1 MYQFGSQNLYTRR
14 ILPCRIPY
22 LLWRVPAGLS
32 PAMWFSSFLTWAT
45 RYTPPF
51 AAPKKEENTAFSGH
65 ARAMAQQID
74 IIQGQLPCTWLIWSS
89 NERLFVQLSIMLHC
103 PSSSKTPSVMAKRR
117 WLDQLWKGPIMCWMQ
132 SRNAKQSKLSCWH
145 HPWQL
150 FLATMPMWW
159 KQSKR
164 HCLLSISTQH
174 AQWNT
179 MFIPMQKL
187 LLKRRPGSCMKRSH
201 SPHTGNWWPSTLG
214 SSWVRLC
221 LQPLNLGA
229 FLYLTSSLAASCLG
243 VPDAEN

>member
-1 MYQFGSQNLYTRR
+1 MSDSISFVTGASGFIASHVVQQLLDMGHKVHATVRR
-14 ILPCRIPY
+14 
-22 LLWRVPAGLS
+22 
-32 PAMWFSSFLTWAT
+32 
-45 RYTPPF
+45 PPQ
-51 AAPKKEENTAFSGH
+51 KKEENTASSGH

-132 SRNAKQSKLSCWH
+132 SRNAKLSKLSCWH

-179 MFIPMQKL
+179 MLTLCKNCCWKGGLEAVWSAITAPTLEAGDHQPWAH
-187 LLKRRPGSCMKRSH
+187 PGSVFVS
-201 SPHTGNWWPSTLG
+201 N
-214 SSWVRLC
+214 
-221 LQPLNLGA
+221 LQI
-229 FLYLTSSLAASCLG
+229 
-243 VPDAEN
+243 